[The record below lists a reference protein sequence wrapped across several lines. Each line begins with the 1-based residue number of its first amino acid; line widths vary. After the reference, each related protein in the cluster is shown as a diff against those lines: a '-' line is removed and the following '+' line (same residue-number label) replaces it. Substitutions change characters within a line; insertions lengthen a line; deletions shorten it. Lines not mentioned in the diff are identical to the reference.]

1 MAYSKPA
8 SDDALI
14 SLTDCGICLSE
25 MENPKALPC
34 LHSFCL
40 KCLKKVKHPPGIINC
55 PLCQEK
61 ITLPPQGI
69 DGFRDNFFINQL
81 KDRRAISKI
90 GKMRM
95 RCISCGATDREI
107 GARCVDCNGFLC
119 QQCVN
124 LHQTIA
130 PLKVH
135 TVFTIIEL
143 RSGAIDMS
151 KVMKEACCQ
160 KHKDQVLR
168 WFCKTCGIPICRD
181 CTVTDHRHP
190 DHDYVTIESVIEGQ
204 VNEIKTLMANCK
216 GLSQQ
221 VTDAIGKAERVQTNL
236 NKAVDEVKR
245 QLDQEKKAYL
255 EAIERNYKANMD
267 NLAQIQR
274 EKSEK
279 IDAAKKGL
287 QNMQSK
293 LNNAMEMGNQVITTG
308 SKHDVASNYST
319 LCKTLTQ
326 LQDVKPTGISK
337 ILGVVKFKPSQ
348 KGKVKTVDLGSVS
361 VGPSPKEG
369 DGRWITEKEIGKE
382 GDGKIKGGL
391 GVAVSQKKEIFI
403 ADSSDK
409 NVKIFDSDGNYRR
422 ALQENLN
429 QPCDVA
435 ISSDGSQY
443 ITDYTGLVHVFS
455 PEGKNLKQFPAMSPD
470 GKASDT
476 DGSKLYGLAI
486 DNDGNLLV
494 GNSNNY
500 ISKHKPDGTHI
511 SSFKT
516 NLRPFFITVTP
527 QGRILVCAHQSNT
540 DAQVLDHTGNLLHTI
555 NKPKDAKSWRP
566 CGVCCSD
573 DGIIYITSYDSGNQ
587 GGIYSFTEEGD
598 YLGCVTTDVIHAE
611 GIALIDEDRLV
622 VVQRGDKPA
631 RIFCYEEI

>member
-1 MAYSKPA
+1 MAYSKQA
-8 SDDALI
+8 SDEALMC
-14 SLTDCGICLSE
+14 LTDCGICLSE

-40 KCLKKVKHPPGIINC
+40 NCLKKVKHPPGIINC

-61 ITLPPQGI
+61 IILPREGI
-69 DGFRDNFFINQL
+69 HGFRDNFFVNQL
-81 KDRRAISKI
+81 KDRRAISKT
-90 GKMRM
+90 GKIRM
-95 RCISCGATDREI
+95 LCVSCVATDCEI

-124 LHQTIA
+124 LHQTIV

-135 TVFTIIEL
+135 TVFTINEL
-143 RSGAIDMS
+143 RSGEIDMS
-151 KVMKEACCQ
+151 KVMKEECCQ

-190 DHDYVTIESVIEGQ
+190 DHDYVTIESVTDGQ
-204 VNEIKTLMANCK
+204 VHEIKTLMANCK

-293 LNNAMEMGNQVITTG
+293 LNNAMEIANQVITTG

-382 GDGKIKGGL
+382 GDGKIKGGC

-403 ADSSDK
+403 ADWSDK

-422 ALQENLN
+422 ALQGNLY
-429 QPCDVA
+429 QPHDVA
-435 ISSDGSQY
+435 ISSDGFQY
-443 ITDYTGLVHVFS
+443 ITDRTGLLQVFS
-455 PEGKNLKQFPAMSPD
+455 PEGKYVKQFPATSPD

-476 DGSKLYGLAI
+476 DGSELYGLAI
-486 DNDGNLLV
+486 DNDANLLV
-494 GNSNNY
+494 GSSNNY

-516 NLRPFFITVTP
+516 NLSPWFITVTL
-527 QGRILVCAHQSNT
+527 QGRILVCANASNT
-540 DAQVLDHTGNLLHTI
+540 DAQVLDHTGKLLHNI
-555 NKPKDAKSWRP
+555 NQTREAKSWSP

-573 DGIIYITSYDSGNQ
+573 DGIIYISSFNAGAK
-587 GGIYSFTEEGD
+587 GGIYSFTEEGE
-598 YLGCVTTDVIHAE
+598 YLGCVTTDVTWAE
-611 GIALIDEDRLV
+611 GIALIDDDRLV
-622 VVQRGDKPA
+622 VAQFDRHPA
-631 RIFCYEEI
+631 KIFSYNEI